1 MSDRPEIA
9 ASTFCDDSEL
19 DYLRY
24 RTPLP
29 RGTRLKFDEA
39 YRLAHLPLVAPDHP
53 SVINTKPGSGY
64 NMGRHDLVYSIGIP
78 VPAGKLLPSS
88 AFIELEEELKSSKFS
103 RKISWNS
110 FDRRKNKL
118 HATVCGAL
126 SSNKP
131 PSINR
136 RTFDEL
142 AEIGPVRVEVRGLFS
157 GNINVGRLYLR
168 VYPEL
173 RNGKNMCHEIQ
184 RICGRKRT
192 NLYVVGIFNL
202 VEELDKEESWTLNK
216 VIDRW
221 WSTGSDNMGTGRPD
235 AGRELSTG

>member
-78 VPAGKLLPSS
+78 VPAGKLLTSS
-88 AFIELEEELKSSKFS
+88 AFIELEEELKSSNF
-103 RKISWNS
+103 
-110 FDRRKNKL
+110 L
-118 HATVCGAL
+118 LC
-126 SSNKP
+126 
-131 PSINR
+131 
-136 RTFDEL
+136 
-142 AEIGPVRVEVRGLFS
+142 RV
-157 GNINVGRLYLR
+157 
-168 VYPEL
+168 P
-173 RNGKNMCHEIQ
+173 Q
-184 RICGRKRT
+184 
-192 NLYVVGIFNL
+192 
-202 VEELDKEESWTLNK
+202 LN
-216 VIDRW
+216 
-221 WSTGSDNMGTGRPD
+221 
-235 AGRELSTG
+235 